1 MNRSD
6 SKAAKEPLSLEQY
19 VSGTRAG
26 DRAVLARAIT
36 LVESQRPDDRHLAQS
51 VLGEILPATGGAI
64 RIGISG
70 VPGVGKSTFIDSFGR
85 LLTGKGHSVAV
96 LAVDPSSSVSGGS
109 ILGDKSRMP
118 QLATDP
124 AAFIRPSPNALTPG
138 GVGRRTRESL
148 LLCEAAGFDI
158 VIVETVGVGQS
169 ETLVAEMVDFFMVL
183 LLAGAGDEL
192 QGIKKG
198 ILELADLLAVNKADG
213 ENHQRALTAQQEY
226 RAALRYLPSRSS
238 PWQAPVLVVSGL
250 TGDGLEEVWRQVQ
263 EHRSMLASS
272 GQLETRRR
280 EQNRQWMWSLI
291 EERLKERFL
300 TDSRIRQR
308 LPELEGRVLAGSLT
322 PTMAAEELLRLATA
336 PGEPIDS
343 DRSSR

>member
-1 MNRSD
+1 MSESASRPRKN
-6 SKAAKEPLSLEQY
+6 PFTVEQY
-19 VSGTRAG
+19 VTGVRDG
-26 DRAVLARAIT
+26 DRTILARAIT
-36 LVESQRPDDRHLAQS
+36 LFESLLPADRHLAQE
-51 VLGEILPATGGAI
+51 VLTKILPATGQAV
-64 RIGISG
+64 RVGISG
-70 VPGVGKSTFIDSFGR
+70 VPGVGKSTFIESLGMM
-85 LLTGKGHSVAV
+85 LTRQGHQVAV
-96 LAVDPSSSVSGGS
+96 LAVDPSSAVSGGS

-118 QLATDP
+118 HLAASP
-124 AAFIRPSPNALTPG
+124 AAFIRPSPNALTTG
-138 GVGRRTRESL
+138 GVGRRTRETM
-148 LLCEAAGFDI
+148 LLCEAAGFDV
-158 VIVETVGVGQS
+158 VIIETVGVGQS
-169 ETLVAEMVDFFMVL
+169 ETMVAEMVDFFMVL
-183 LLAGAGDEL
+183 LLAGGGDEL

-213 ENHQRALTAQQEY
+213 ENHQRALIAQQEY

-238 PWQAPVLVVSGL
+238 PWQAPVLLVSGL

-308 LPELEGRVLAGSLT
+308 LPELEGRVLAGSIT